1 MKTGLITGSL
11 LVLICIGCKTQSN
24 DGKRIGELLSKVE
37 QKNNGINSISYYTR
51 YEQINPTTEDSIF
64 KVEGKVWLQPNNKDS
79 IFGSVFHVRGVD
91 GGGLFDYYYDGTKSY
106 EIRHA
111 KKTIKIFD
119 PYKYENN
126 ANNPAKARTALAPL
140 IYELTDTNL
149 SRTLLKNNPI
159 VNLLDD
165 KDSYNISFKYPADEY
180 GQELTVYI
188 TINKKMYTI
197 EKIQKNTTWRGVEY
211 KTSIAIDSLLS
222 NNSEISNNI
231 FLQNTYS
238 DYVMTEYER
247 GTNQKWTSSFI
258 GSKAKNFKYPTSIND
273 SINLN
278 NLKGKYVLLD
288 FWETWCGHCIFALP
302 EIQKIQDKYQ
312 NNLVVIGIT
321 TENKP
326 QVEKL
331 MRINNLRYTNIF
343 ADKQIISDYDLKGRP
358 TYFLIDKNGIIIEHT
373 EGDLLKITT
382 DLEKLL

>member
-11 LVLICIGCKTQSN
+11 LVLICIGCKTLSN

-91 GGGLFDYYYDGTKSY
+91 GGGLFDYYYDGSKSY
-106 EIRHA
+106 EIRHENKA
-111 KKTIKIFD
+111 IKIFD

-126 ANNPAKARTALAPL
+126 ANNPAKARTALSPL

-159 VNLLDD
+159 VNLLDN

-180 GQELTVYI
+180 GQELTLHF
-188 TINKKMYTI
+188 TIIKKSYVI
-197 EKIQKNTTWRGVEY
+197 EKIQKNVRWRGTEY
-211 KTSIAIDSLLS
+211 KTFYSIDSLLI
-222 NNSEISNNI
+222 NNIGTVDNI
-231 FLQNTYS
+231 FLQTTYS
-238 DYVMTEYER
+238 DYVVSEYER
-247 GTNQKWTSSFI
+247 GTNQQKASSFI
-258 GSKAKNFKYPTSIND
+258 GLKAKNFNYPTSNND
-273 SINLN
+273 SINLKSLN
-278 NLKGKYVLLD
+278 GKYVLLD

-302 EIQKIQDKYQ
+302 EIQKIQNKYQ
-312 NNLVVIGIT
+312 NDLVVLGIT

-331 MRINNLRYTNIF
+331 LQNNKLTYINIF
-343 ADKQIISDYDLKGRP
+343 ADQQIIHDYSLQGRP
-358 TYFLIDKNGIIIEHT
+358 TYFLLDRNGTIIDQAEGNLLQIIEH
-373 EGDLLKITT
+373 LK
-382 DLEKLL
+382 KLL